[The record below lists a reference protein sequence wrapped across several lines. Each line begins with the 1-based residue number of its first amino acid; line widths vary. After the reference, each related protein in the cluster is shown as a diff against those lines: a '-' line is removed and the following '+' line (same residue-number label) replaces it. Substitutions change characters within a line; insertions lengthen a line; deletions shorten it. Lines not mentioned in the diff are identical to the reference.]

1 MLYEGNKIKLVKY
14 IQSNYIKKSHIGCK
28 NPSELCLFDLFF
40 KNKLQ
45 KYIYYKSNENPSAVA
60 TI

>member
-1 MLYEGNKIKLVKY
+1 MLYEGNKIKPVKY
-14 IQSNYIKKSHIGCK
+14 IQSNYIRKSHIGRK
-28 NPSELCLFDLFF
+28 NASELCLFDLFF

-45 KYIYYKSNENPSAVA
+45 NYIYYKSNKNPSAVA